1 MSSPVIPIAI
11 SPWSEK
17 PGVAGSAGPATRRPA
32 APWYARAHPVRWLRW
47 LRTGML
53 TLILVA
59 GLLCLLVAYQA
70 HREITT
76 ATGDGVQAISEV
88 RAAYTELF
96 LGDKAVTLSFSTGDV
111 ALVGPGATYSDDV
124 TAARQDLVLAAGD
137 LAAGD
142 NADGF
147 DGTNTIQFAEGLLGT
162 YGDLVQQAS
171 TDLADSNKTL
181 AMAELGYAHVLLDD
195 EPGDLLYVLSNL
207 RESEQAAV
215 TADLGSRWL
224 RPGDFWWLLLAPFLA
239 MLLLAAGTSY
249 VLWHGFRRLL
259 SVRLT
264 SALVLTLALVA
275 LVASLT
281 VHDGGQA
288 KAFIDGRLASQV
300 SLTPAQAPRA
310 TGASFAYSP
319 WTLAAGLVLAGGA
332 GILAFAAYWPRLD
345 EYRYRA

>member
-1 MSSPVIPIAI
+1 
-11 SPWSEK
+11 
-17 PGVAGSAGPATRRPA
+17 
-32 APWYARAHPVRWLRW
+32 
-47 LRTGML
+47 ML
-53 TLILVA
+53 TLILVT
-59 GLLCLLVAYQA
+59 GLLCLLVGYQA

-76 ATGDGVQAISEV
+76 ATGHGAQAISEV
-88 RAAYTELF
+88 GAADTELTQANQAVASS
-96 LGDKAVTLSFSTGDV
+96 LGTGDV
-111 ALVGPGATYSDDV
+111 ALVGPGAIYSDDV
-124 TAARQDLVLAAGD
+124 TAASQDLVLAAGD
-137 LAAGD
+137 
-142 NADGF
+142 NVDGS
-147 DGTNTIQFAEGLLGT
+147 DGTNAIQFAEGLLGT

-171 TDLADSNKTL
+171 TDLADNDGTL
-181 AMAELGYAHVLLDD
+181 ARAELGYAHELLDQT
-195 EPGDLLYVLSNL
+195 GGLLDVLNRL
-207 RESEQAAV
+207 RQSEHAAV

-224 RPGDFWWLLLAPFLA
+224 GPGDFWWLLLAPFLA

-288 KAFIDGRLASQV
+288 KAFIAGRRAPQV
-300 SLTPAQAPRA
+300 SLTPAQAPGA
-310 TGASFAYSP
+310 TDASFVYSP

>member
-1 MSSPVIPIAI
+1 MSSPVIPIAV
-11 SPWSEK
+11 SPWSEE
-17 PGVAGSAGPATRRPA
+17 PGVAGSSGPAIRRPA

-59 GLLCLLVAYQA
+59 GLLCLLVGYQA

-76 ATGDGVQAISEV
+76 ATGHGAQAISEV
-88 RAAYTELF
+88 RTAYTELTRA
-96 LGDKAVTLSFSTGDV
+96 DQAVASSFRTGDV
-111 ALVGPGATYSDDV
+111 ALVGPGAIYSDDV
-124 TAARQDLVLAAGD
+124 TAASQDLVLAAGD
-137 LAAGD
+137 NVA
-142 NADGF
+142 GF

-162 YGDLVQQAS
+162 YGDLIQQAS
-171 TDLADSNKTL
+171 TDLAGSNRTL
-181 AMAELGYAHVLLDD
+181 ALAELGYAHDLLGQTGGLLD
-195 EPGDLLYVLSNL
+195 VLNGL
-207 RESEQAAV
+207 RQSERAAV

-224 RPGDFWWLLLAPFLA
+224 GPGDFWWLLLAPFLA

-288 KAFIDGRLASQV
+288 KAFIGGRLASQA

-310 TGASFAYSP
+310 TDVSFAYSP

>member
-1 MSSPVIPIAI
+1 MSSPVIPIAV
-11 SPWSEK
+11 SLRSEE
-17 PGVAGSAGPATRRPA
+17 PGVAGTSGTAIRRPA

-76 ATGDGVQAISEV
+76 ATGHGAQAISEV
-88 RAAYTELF
+88 DAAYVELIQA
-96 LGDKAVTLSFSTGDV
+96 DRAVALSFRTGDV
-111 ALVGPGATYSDDV
+111 ALVGPGATYGDDI
-124 TAARQDLVLAAGD
+124 TAASQDLVLAAGD
-137 LAAGD
+137 NVAGFQG
-142 NADGF
+142 A
-147 DGTNTIQFAEGLLGT
+147 NTIQFAEGLLGT

-171 TDLADSNKTL
+171 TDLADNNGTL
-181 AMAELGYAHVLLDD
+181 ATAGLGYAHGLLDQT
-195 EPGDLLYVLSNL
+195 GGLLNVLSGL
-207 RESEQAAV
+207 RQSEQAAV

-224 RPGDFWWLLLAPFLA
+224 GPGDFWWLLLAPFLA

-275 LVASLT
+275 LVASLN

-288 KAFIDGRLASQV
+288 KAFIDGRLASQAHLTPAR
-300 SLTPAQAPRA
+300 LTPAQAPRA
-310 TGASFAYSP
+310 TDAGFAYSP
-319 WTLAAGLVLAGGA
+319 WTLAAALVMACGA
-332 GILAFAAYWPRLD
+332 GILTFAAYWPRLD